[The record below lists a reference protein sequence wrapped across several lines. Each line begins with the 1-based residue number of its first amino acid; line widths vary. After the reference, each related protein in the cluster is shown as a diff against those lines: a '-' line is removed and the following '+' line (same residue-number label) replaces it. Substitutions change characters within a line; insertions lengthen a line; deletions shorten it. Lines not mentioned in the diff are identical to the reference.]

1 MVQKPLRDPVFRH
14 IFPTMTKD
22 VRYINPRT
30 GATWPTADPLWCAPD
45 DQGYVNLTP
54 GPGLSP
60 EDIDTGEQSLWRYRK
75 ALRLGPPSRTLGE
88 GWTPLLDAEWDGLP
102 VRMKAEFLMPSGSFK
117 DRGTAVMLGYL
128 EQCGI
133 RSILEDSS
141 GNAGASVAT
150 YGAALGFDCT
160 IYVPAA
166 APAPKRYQIAAM
178 GAAVI
183 PVPGTR
189 DDVAQAARAASK
201 TCFYAGHNLQPFF
214 LEGTK
219 TLAFELWEQLGFSVP
234 DNIVIPCGQGS
245 NVMGCHIGFRELLE
259 RGLIASLPR
268 LFAIQA
274 ANAAPYYAAY
284 AAGGDEP
291 VEIEAKPTIADGIAS
306 ARGVRVREVLQAVR
320 ETGGRC
326 LAVSE
331 AEIVDALRGLTSRGY
346 FVEPTTAA
354 AGAGLSRLIADGDI
368 AAGQTTVVVLTG
380 SGLKA
385 VETIGVSLGLAP
397 T

>member
-1 MVQKPLRDPVFRH
+1 MAQKPLRRLTFRH
-14 IFPTMTKD
+14 IFQAMTND
-22 VRYINPRT
+22 ARYINPRT
-30 GATWPTADPLWCAPD
+30 GATWPTAEPLWCAPD
-45 DQGYVNLTP
+45 DAGYVNLTP

-60 EDIDTGEQSLWRYRK
+60 EQIDTGEHSLWRYRE
-75 ALRLGPPSRTLGE
+75 ALRLGSPARTLGE
-88 GWTPLLDAEWDGLP
+88 GWTPLVDAEWDGLP
-102 VRMKAEFLMPSGSFK
+102 VHMKAEFLMPSGSFK
-117 DRGTAVMLGYL
+117 DRGVSVMLSYL
-128 EQCGI
+128 KQCGI
-133 RSILEDSS
+133 REILEDSS

-150 YGAALGFDCT
+150 YGAALGFACR
-160 IYVPAA
+160 IYVPAS

-178 GAAVI
+178 GAEVI

-219 TLAFELWEQLGFSVP
+219 TLAFELWEQFDFSVP

-245 NVMGCHIGFRELLE
+245 NVMGCHIGFRELLA

-284 AAGGDEP
+284 VAGSDEP

-326 LAVSE
+326 LAVRE
-331 AEIVDALRGLTSRGY
+331 DEIVDALRRMTAQGF

-368 AAGQTTVVVLTG
+368 TAGQSTVVILTG

-385 VETIGVSLGLAP
+385 VETIGVSLGLSP